1 MDKKITFQKKLL
13 NSQLTENTIIVSK
26 LENKCHELGKLLD
39 NINSNL
45 TINTDLHTIQNKIL
59 SLEQQKSTYK
69 TTMIFLTHKIS
80 KCNKEIEEIPQTII
94 NDIKNE
100 HIILTNELERIDI
113 EMIECI
119 NQNKEE
125 IDKAKIE
132 KQILLTKI
140 NNIKQDIYSNDTDLS
155 ELQLKLHYSRKII
168 INDLK
173 KMKHSKTNLK
183 NEIIINK
190 ERLNLFTEELIIL
203 KENNIELEH
212 FKALLIDAEYN
223 LEHNIIQLTEY
234 HTKFNIM
241 NTLVLNEMLTLINT
255 IITNNTN
262 QIDYINKTIIKLNIN
277 NTSFANAANNEIN
290 SKNHSNIIPYKDNY
304 KLFKQ
309 KKKELQ
315 TILDQLL
322 NTYNNYETLIINKIN
337 YKYKEISDILECDSK
352 KAKERFN
359 IINIR
364 INKESETN
372 KIKLDEE
379 IINTKLE
386 LKDTE
391 ISISKTSQY
400 IKNLKIHIETKN
412 TINIELL
419 NLEITINKHKT
430 IIKQIETDLS
440 SLN

>member
-1 MDKKITFQKKLL
+1 
-13 NSQLTENTIIVSK
+13 
-26 LENKCHELGKLLD
+26 
-39 NINSNL
+39 
-45 TINTDLHTIQNKIL
+45 
-59 SLEQQKSTYK
+59 
-69 TTMIFLTHKIS
+69 MIFLTHKIS

-132 KQILLTKI
+132 KQILLKKI

-234 HTKFNIM
+234 HNKFNIM

>member
-26 LENKCHELGKLLD
+26 LENKCHELGKQLD
-39 NINSNL
+39 TINSNL

-69 TTMIFLTHKIS
+69 NTMIFLTHKIS

-100 HIILTNELERIDI
+100 HTILTNELERIDI

-234 HTKFNIM
+234 HNKFNIM
-241 NTLVLNEMLTLINT
+241 NTLVLNETLTLINT